1 MNTRKIFVASLSAA
15 LLSLGSCTA
24 KYQDMIRDR
33 DETIRDLE
41 SKLSA
46 TRGQNARL
54 KSELDSNRNDLAAA
68 RNQANAAP
76 AAMTSNN
83 ASLESMKR
91 ALRDSGLR
99 DEEVQARY
107 RGGRLSLGIANQ
119 VTFSP
124 GSTILSKTGQSV
136 LRRLA
141 SVLRERYASKSIW
154 VEGHTDSDPIK
165 KSKFRSNRHLSA
177 ERADAVAAYLV
188 KRGIP
193 GKSVIIVGH
202 GPNDPI
208 NGRRKDVNRRVEI
221 VVTD

>member
-1 MNTRKIFVASLSAA
+1 MKMHKILAASLSVIA
-15 LLSLGSCTA
+15 LSLGSCTA

-46 TRGQNARL
+46 TRGQNTRL
-54 KSELDSNRNDLAAA
+54 KSELDRKSNDLTAA
-68 RNQANAAP
+68 RSQAKVVP
-76 AAMTSNN
+76 AAMTGSDS
-83 ASLESMKR
+83 SLESMKR
-91 ALRDSGLR
+91 ALRDSGIK
-99 DEEVQARY
+99 DSEIQARY
-107 RGGRLSLGIANQ
+107 RGGRMSLGIANQ

-124 GSTILSKTGQSV
+124 GSTALSKSGRSV
-136 LRRLA
+136 LDRLTR
-141 SVLRERYASKSIW
+141 VLRQQYASKQIW
-154 VEGHTDSDPIK
+154 VEGHTDTDPIK

-177 ERADAVAAYLV
+177 ERADAVASYLV

-193 GKSVIIVGH
+193 SGQVIIVGR

-208 NGRRKDVNRRVEI
+208 NKRRKDVNRRVEI